1 LCLRL
6 TRPACAPEAIGRAR
20 QRRTGSHTLIID
32 GTTETDLTLDDVE
45 NALFPPT
52 GLALRL
58 APPRKRSR

>member
-1 LCLRL
+1 ML
-6 TRPACAPEAIGRAR
+6 TIG
-20 QRRTGSHTLIID
+20 

-52 GLALRL
+52 GLAPRL